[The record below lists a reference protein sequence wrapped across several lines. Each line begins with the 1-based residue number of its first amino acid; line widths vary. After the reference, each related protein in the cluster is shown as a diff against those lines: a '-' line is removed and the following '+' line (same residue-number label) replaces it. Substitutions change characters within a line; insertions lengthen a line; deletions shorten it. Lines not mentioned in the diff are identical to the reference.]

1 MIEYLFSSAFGKA
14 YAFITSAMTELT
26 FLGICIAGLIVCGAS
41 LIFGGHDSDFDGDHD
56 VDLSGHGHDGHD
68 HEQGPG
74 MLSVRGLSLLAVGF
88 GAVGYLAYHYTQKPL
103 FASLTGLAS
112 GWLFAFTGLLVLRAL
127 LRQQSNALIDTSA
140 IVGSVGIVMV
150 SIPEGGHG
158 EVALT
163 VQGQQL
169 TRVATTQGG
178 AVEHGTPVR
187 ILNSAGGVVVVEP
200 VTGAVTRR

>member
-1 MIEYLFSSAFGKA
+1 MIEYFFGSAFGKA

-41 LIFGGHDSDFDGDHD
+41 LIFGGHDGDFDGDHGG
-56 VDLSGHGHDGHD
+56 DLFGHDGHG

-74 MLSVRGLSLLAVGF
+74 MLSMRGLSLLAVGF
-88 GAVGYLAYHYTQKPL
+88 GAVGYLTYHYTQKPL

-112 GWLFAFTGLLVLRAL
+112 GWLFAFVSLLVLKAL
-127 LRQQSNALIDTSA
+127 LRQQSNALINTSA
-140 IVGSVGIVMV
+140 IIGSSGIVMV
-150 SIPEGGHG
+150 TIPEGGYG

-169 TRVATTQGG
+169 TRVATAQGG
-178 AVEHGTPVR
+178 AIEHGITVR
-187 ILNSAGGVVVVEP
+187 ILNSAGGVLVVEP
-200 VTGAVTRR
+200 VAGSVTR